1 MSAIRTTG
9 LTKRYDGVLAVDDL
23 DLRVERGEVFG
34 FLGPNGAGKS
44 TVINLLLDFIRPTA
58 GAATVLGYDSQT
70 ETTAIRRN
78 TGIVPEGASLYERL
92 TGREHLAWIARAND
106 VEADVPAL
114 LDRVG
119 LANDDADR
127 RVSGYS
133 KGMRRRLALAMAL
146 LGDPELLILDEPS
159 AGLDPAGIREFR
171 NIVREEA
178 ADGRTVFFSSHV
190 LGQVE
195 AVADRI
201 GILNGGTLVATGTPA
216 ELRGTRGIT
225 ESIRFEVTAV
235 PDLAALE
242 AVDGVETVSVNSDD
256 VGTTSESDRSSIE
269 VGVCDS
275 TSKITAA
282 TWLAERTRVR
292 DVVSEARSLEALF
305 DAYTSTGRSAQSNA
319 RTNGQSVTQNG
330 TSAGV
335 QQSRDS
341 EEVEA

>member
-1 MSAIRTTG
+1 MSAIRTSG

-23 DLRVERGEVFG
+23 DLRVERGEVYG

-44 TVINLLLDFIRPTA
+44 TVINLLLDFVRPTA
-58 GAATVLGYDSQT
+58 GSATVLGYDSRS
-70 ETTAIRRN
+70 ETTAIRRH

-92 TGREHLAWIARAND
+92 TGREHLTWIARANG
-106 VEADVPAL
+106 VEADVDAL

-119 LANDDADR
+119 LTNDDADR

-146 LGDPELLILDEPS
+146 VGEPELLILDEPS

-171 NIVREEA
+171 EIVREEA

-190 LGQVE
+190 LGEVE

-201 GILNGGTLVATGTPA
+201 GILNDGTLVATGTPD
-216 ELRGTRGIT
+216 ELRATREIT

-235 PDLAALE
+235 PNLAALE
-242 AVDGVETVSVNSDD
+242 AVTGVETVAIDDGDSPSDAP
-256 VGTTSESDRSSIE
+256 VIE
-269 VGVCDS
+269 VGVTDS
-275 TSKITAA
+275 DTKIEVA

-292 DVVSEARSLEALF
+292 DVVSEAHALEALF
-305 DAYTSTGRSAQSNA
+305 DTYTSSGRAEQSETEPTEHSATQHETSPSVQHAPA
-319 RTNGQSVTQNG
+319 R
-330 TSAGV
+330 
-335 QQSRDS
+335 